1 VIASGACR
9 VIDSMFTAA
18 AEVLSEFAPS
28 AKDKNGALY
37 PVLEDV
43 RTISRKVAL
52 AVGLEAQRAGL
63 APKTDVATLEE
74 KVSRKMWGLNY

>member
-1 VIASGACR
+1 V
-9 VIDSMFTAA
+9 A

-28 AKDKNGALY
+28 TTDKNGSLY

-52 AVGLEAQRAGL
+52 AVGLEAQNAGL

-74 KVSRKMWGLNY
+74 TVSRKMWGLNY